1 MCSRS
6 RLGKFLAC
14 KALKAES
21 GEHRPASTEWDQ
33 DVPVGFWCA
42 VPLRQV
48 SGKVF
53 GKWSALRIAT

>member
-42 VPLRQV
+42 VPLCQV

-53 GKWSALRIAT
+53 GK